1 MSDPNEKVL
10 AYHTVTREKRE
21 VPAQWLDEELSPF
34 PGQWRAAE
42 STLGTLGTE
51 TGSVDGDVAEADV
64 PPENVAG
71 DADTLY
77 QPEDDIV
84 PAPVPPSDP
93 DVDPKASKAKT
104 KASGQ

>member
-1 MSDPNEKVL
+1 MSDPNETVL
-10 AYHTVTREKRE
+10 AYHTVSREKRY
-21 VPAQWLDEELSPF
+21 VPAQWIDDELSPF

-42 STLGTLGTE
+42 STLGELGTE
-51 TGSVDGDVAEADV
+51 TSTHVGDIEAGV
-64 PPENVAG
+64 PPENIAG

-77 QPEDDIV
+77 QPEEPA

-93 DVDPKASKAKT
+93 DVDPKAVKAKT